1 MRTGV
6 LVVAVIFM
14 LNDWGGQRQPAHSAT
29 LRTEDSLLTKR
40 SSSLSFAE
48 TSTNLASSNSTSEI
62 SKAVSAD
69 GQPGW
74 SASSNSRVDFDT
86 QIKPILQ
93 SRCMPCHF
101 SGGAQYEK
109 LPFDRPE
116 TIKKLGTKLF
126 TRIHDENHRR
136 LIRDFL
142 AQ

>member
-14 LNDWGGQRQPAHSAT
+14 LNDWGGQRQPAQSAT
-29 LRTEDSLLTKR
+29 LRTEDSLLTKQ

-48 TSTNLASSNSTSEI
+48 ASTNLASSNSTSEI

-69 GQPGW
+69 IQPGW

-101 SGGAQYEK
+101 SGGTQYEK

-116 TIKKLGTKLF
+116 TIKKLDTKLF
-126 TRIHDENHRR
+126 TRIHDENHCR

-142 AQ
+142 TQ